1 LTTHDDIRFASRHPE
16 IFSSVPT
23 ILMADMEPQIAE
35 YLTGMI
41 AMDDPRH
48 QRLRAIVSRAFTPKV
63 ACTHRE
69 FDP

>member
-1 LTTHDDIRFASRHPE
+1 
-16 IFSSVPT
+16 
-23 ILMADMEPQIAE
+23 MADMEPQIAE

-63 ACTHRE
+63 LAHMESSIRE
-69 FDP
+69 RARTTGASIRVMI